1 MLAQPTKCLDKSYIR
16 HIINIVGKIGGIRME
31 KTIDPRIVRTRR
43 LIMDAFM
50 QLAIEKEFKDITIKD
65 ITSRATVNRAT
76 FYYHFLDKYDLLEK
90 VLSEDVLKEV
100 LKNVGAQEA
109 LSEGSLHTILLSL
122 ISFQTGLATQCSRS
136 YEAFT
141 PKIETIV
148 KQELG
153 RIFRELLKGNYPN
166 WTDEK
171 YDLQS
176 IMISWTLYGISMKY
190 VQHHEQPTKDVIQSV
205 FKALLHD

>member
-1 MLAQPTKCLDKSYIR
+1 
-16 HIINIVGKIGGIRME
+16 ME
-31 KTIDPRIVRTRR
+31 KTIDPRILRTKR

-50 QLAIEKEFKDITIKD
+50 QLAIEKDFKDITIKD

-76 FYYHFLDKYDLLEK
+76 LYYHFYDKYDLLEK

-100 LKNVGAQEA
+100 LKNVGSHEA
-109 LSEGSLHTILLSL
+109 LSERSLKNILLSL
-122 ISFQTGLATQCSRS
+122 ISFQRGLASQCSRS

-153 RIFRELLKGNYPN
+153 RIFCELLKGEHPT
-166 WTDEK
+166 WADEK
-171 YDLQS
+171 INLHS
-176 IMISWTLYGISMKY
+176 IMISWTLYGISTEY
-190 VQHHEQPTKDVIQSV
+190 VKNGEQPTEDVVESI
-205 FKALLHD
+205 FKALLLD